1 MKSNIG
7 VDIGIIISNDD
18 GKRGT
23 RVEYSLTPNALQQ
36 MEAGTL
42 DLSALKK
49 KNKKRLKTTAITRET
64 RFKILYILILLYN
77 KDTTFEFH
85 TKDALQ
91 FFLMPFHLGLSFLSD
106 GAFVRSKERIVDPE
120 SDLREERHFQ
130 TMRVESPEG
139 DVNVFIDEYVNRL
152 HGGSTTIYNCRIRG
166 TTKEAVKSNR
176 NHKPFQ
182 YLNFK
187 SDQIDEAFA
196 SLCEGG
202 LLHAIPHSY
211 GNYIYTIV
219 DKDLYF
225 LLESLSELFTDIW
238 SIMIEIW
245 NYIRNPKPEE
255 RSWLIVL
262 EGEKEANRIIIEAAS
277 HRQEIIG
284 RIQHREKQEE
294 RIIDADMAAKIW
306 QKEKFEMEKQIK
318 ARICDKQDDLKQELL
333 RYNSLINKHK
343 SLQHIFEIMF
353 PEFLRRLK
361 LRSSGVEN

>member
-1 MKSNIG
+1 
-7 VDIGIIISNDD
+7 
-18 GKRGT
+18 
-23 RVEYSLTPNALQQ
+23 
-36 MEAGTL
+36 
-42 DLSALKK
+42 
-49 KNKKRLKTTAITRET
+49 
-64 RFKILYILILLYN
+64 LLRA
-77 KDTTFEFH
+77 T
-85 TKDALQ
+85 
-91 FFLMPFHLGLSFLSD
+91 
-106 GAFVRSKERIVDPE
+106 
-120 SDLREERHFQ
+120 
-130 TMRVESPEG
+130 
-139 DVNVFIDEYVNRL
+139 
-152 HGGSTTIYNCRIRG
+152 
-166 TTKEAVKSNR
+166 
-176 NHKPFQ
+176 
-182 YLNFK
+182 
-187 SDQIDEAFA
+187 
-196 SLCEGG
+196 
-202 LLHAIPHSY
+202 PHSY

-219 DKDLYF
+219 DNDLYF

-262 EGEKEANRIIIEAAS
+262 EGEKEANRIIIEATS
-277 HRQEIIG
+277 HRQEIIS